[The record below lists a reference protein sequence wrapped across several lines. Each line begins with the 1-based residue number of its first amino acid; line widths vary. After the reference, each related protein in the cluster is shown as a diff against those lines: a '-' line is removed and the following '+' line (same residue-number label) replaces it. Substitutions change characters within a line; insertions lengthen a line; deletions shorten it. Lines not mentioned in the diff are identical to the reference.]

1 MLRVLY
7 AGSPEASATTLKLL
21 KDKETQFGYKIVGVL
36 TNPPSAKG
44 RHKDLIPTFVAQAAN
59 EFEIPVFAPEH
70 LDAAAREEVQKVN
83 ADIMVVFAY
92 GHILGPKFLNLFK
105 FGVLNLHP
113 SALPKYRGPTPI
125 NAAILNGD
133 RETSFTIQKMNL
145 KIDEGNIL
153 AQKKVLLNGTETAGS
168 LLNSAAELGAELIEE
183 ILGKVSESGKIEE
196 GVLQTG
202 DASYTS
208 FIKKEDAKID
218 WNDSSERI
226 DCFVRAYNP
235 EPIAWTTENGIP
247 LKIISG
253 VPLSEEEGNS
263 LCASVVCKEPGKVA
277 VFAKQKGILIKCG
290 SGFFAVTKLQ
300 RQGKNAMNYK
310 DFMNGAKDFIGKQL
324 GL

>member
-21 KDKETQFGYKIVGVL
+21 KEKETQFGYKIVGVL

-59 EFEIPVFAPEH
+59 EFEIPVFTPEH

-133 RETSFTIQKMNL
+133 SETFFTIQKMNL

-183 ILGKVSESGKIEE
+183 ILGKVSESGKIDE
-196 GVLQTG
+196 GVLQNG

-218 WNDSSERI
+218 WNDSSDKI
-226 DCFVRAYNP
+226 DCFVRAFNP

-253 VPLSEEEGNS
+253 IPLSEEEGGS
-263 LCASVVCKEPGKVA
+263 LCAGVLCKEPGKVA
-277 VFAKQKGILIKCG
+277 FFAKQKGILIKCG
-290 SGFFAVTKLQ
+290 KGFFAVTKLQ